1 MAELIRIT
9 NLTKS
14 YSHKIIISNYNLT
27 IEEGEIIAIT
37 GPSGSGK
44 STLLNI
50 IGFID
55 NFDSGEYNFL
65 GKKNIRANTNQ
76 SQTIIRD
83 DISYLFQNF
92 ALIES
97 ETVMNNLLIA
107 LKYKKN
113 TKKEKLDDIKKA
125 LISVGLPEYESR
137 HVYELSGGEQQR
149 VAIARALI
157 KPGRLLLAD
166 EPTGSLDANNRD
178 EIINL
183 LFKANKL
190 GKTVIIVTH
199 DPVVAGKAHRVI
211 SLT

>member
-1 MAELIRIT
+1 MASLISIS
-9 NLTKS
+9 NLDKS
-14 YSHKIIISNYNLT
+14 YKNKNIFSKFNLNVR
-27 IEEGEIIAIT
+27 EGEIVAII
-37 GPSGSGK
+37 GPSGVGK

-55 NFDSGEYNFL
+55 DFDSGEYNFS
-65 GKKNIRANTNQ
+65 GSKNISVSSRQAQ
-76 SQTIIRD
+76 KIIRD

-97 ETVMNNLLIA
+97 ETVMKNLLVA
-107 LKYKKN
+107 LKYKKES
-113 TKKEKLDDIKKA
+113 KKEKVDDIKKA
-125 LISVGLPEYESR
+125 LAAVGLTDYENR
-137 HVYELSGGEQQR
+137 YVYELSGGEQQR

-166 EPTGSLDANNRD
+166 EPTGALDSNNRD
-178 EIINL
+178 EIIDL

-199 DPVVAGKAHRVI
+199 DSVVAEKAHRVI